1 MTPNENNPQAAGGE
15 PAVDFDQLR
24 AASGEDPGFLQDL
37 AKLYFDQAAE
47 IMPALR
53 AALEER
59 SADDVEYLA
68 HKLAGA
74 SLSCGMSA
82 MVAPL
87 RELEA
92 RGRKGDLT
100 GADDFMA
107 QATANLEIVR
117 AEVREYLRSGKAS

>member
-1 MTPNENNPQAAGGE
+1 MTPDENESQAAAGE
-15 PAVDFDQLR
+15 PIVDFEQLR
-24 AASGEDPGFLQDL
+24 AASGEDPNFLQDL

-47 IMPALR
+47 IMPALG

-59 SADDVEYLA
+59 SAGDVDYLA

-87 RELEA
+87 RELEK

-100 GADDFMA
+100 GADEFLA
-107 QATANLEIVR
+107 QAVANLEIVR
-117 AEVREYLRSGKAS
+117 AKVQEYIRGGKTA

>member
-1 MTPNENNPQAAGGE
+1 MTTNENELQAAGNP
-15 PAVDFDQLR
+15 PAVDFEQLR
-24 AASGEDPGFLQDL
+24 AASGDDPNFLRDL
-37 AKLYFDQAAE
+37 AKLYFDQAGE
-47 IMPALR
+47 IMAGLV
-53 AALEER
+53 AALEKR
-59 SADDVEYLA
+59 SAGDVDYLA

-87 RELEA
+87 RELEK

-107 QATANLEIVR
+107 QTVANLEIVR
-117 AEVREYLRSGKAS
+117 ARVQEYLRTANTP